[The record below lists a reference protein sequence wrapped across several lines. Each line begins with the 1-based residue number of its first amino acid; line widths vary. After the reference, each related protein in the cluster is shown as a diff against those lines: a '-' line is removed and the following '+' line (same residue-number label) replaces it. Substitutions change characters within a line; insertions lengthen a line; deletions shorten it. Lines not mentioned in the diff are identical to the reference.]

1 MPGPLLALL
10 GRSAVGGATRA
21 TARATAR
28 RAGKLGGAKRAAEVQ
43 RRLPG
48 VRQALKRRAR
58 KKVARN
64 FLEGAMDSLG
74 VNTEG
79 IARNQKSRAGD
90 LLRMAG
96 YKPEGGSKFDFD
108 RPVLDQPQRVSKE
121 SNPTITSL
129 EKQLQAIAKVATNL
143 GVISKEQQ
151 DQLLKSAKQMEAQS
165 GEQALEQ
172 PDATPIAA
180 ETMGGSIG
188 PAEDAIEKLL
198 NSIANVQQ
206 MIDDSVR
213 EAQQNSAGNSFME
226 GMLDNLGLGGVKKA
240 RAAKRVRP
248 QLREGFK
255 RHVSKSGQISFRDAK
270 GYRVTPETA
279 LKNFKTV
286 DPSVLGSKAAK
297 ARQASAVL
305 GKSSGRVAGLIG
317 RAAAKGAAARGAIGA
332 GVKIGKDAILKA
344 AKPIVSKAL
353 VKTGIKSIPVIGA
366 VAGGLFA
373 IGRLLQGD
381 VVGAGLEAASGL
393 GGPLTA
399 IPALALSLTRDVYM
413 NTFGIAPEQ
422 DPEAGPRLAM
432 VNEAVTGLIKEG
444 LGQKVTKEGAPG
456 DSGAGVDGTATPQ
469 ASAPAIPEAP
479 KAEAPPPAATPVTT
493 PPPTPTPPAAS
504 PAAPAPGASPTAA
517 ASGPDSAKG
526 VPETQGGVALPAP
539 ESGKKIEGEE
549 GGAPTPAGSAV
560 AEGPGLGEK
569 ILQAST
575 EAPPAASTMGLAGAT
590 LPKPATLPTTK
601 GRARGMGNVPEPT
614 YLNLGN
620 IAGQL
625 YFGSVAGAMAT

>member
-10 GRSAVGGATRA
+10 GRVAVGGGARGLSRA
-21 TARATAR
+21 AMRAGSKVGKNPAR
-28 RAGKLGGAKRAAEVQ
+28 RAAA
-43 RRLPG
+43 
-48 VRQALKRRAR
+48 RAR
-58 KKVARN
+58 LRNRGRKKMARE
-64 FLEGAMDSLG
+64 FMEGAFESLG
-74 VNTEG
+74 VNTDG
-79 IARNQKSRAGD
+79 IARNQQSRAGN

-108 RPVLDQPQRVSKE
+108 RPVMDQPQRVSKE

-151 DQLLKSAKQMEAQS
+151 DQLLKSAQRMEAQS

-206 MIDDSVR
+206 MMDDSVR

-226 GMLDNLGLGGVKKA
+226 GMLDSLGLGGVKKA
-240 RAAKRVRP
+240 RAARRSTP
-248 QLREGFK
+248 QLRKGFQRTK
-255 RHVSKSGQISFRDAK
+255 SKTGQIT
-270 GYRVTPETA
+270 YRNARGVPVRAEDA

-286 DPSVLGSKAAK
+286 DPANLGQKTAK

-317 RAAAKGAAARGAIGA
+317 RAAAKGTAAKGAIGA
-332 GVKIGKDAILKA
+332 GVKIGKDAIIKA

-432 VNEAVTGLIKEG
+432 VNEAVTGLIKQG

-456 DSGAGVDGTATPQ
+456 DSGAGADGTATPQ

-479 KAEAPPPAATPVTT
+479 KAEAPAPAATPVTA
-493 PPPTPTPPAAS
+493 PPPTTTPPAAAS
-504 PAAPAPGASPTAA
+504 TSGDTTATSAPGGTAPPASTAPASAPGGSPQQV
-517 ASGPDSAKG
+517 SA
-526 VPETQGGVALPAP
+526 ERTQNRL
-539 ESGKKIEGEE
+539 EGEE
-549 GGAPTPAGSAV
+549 GSSPPTTGSAPEV
-560 AEGPGLGEK
+560 KSMQGEK

-575 EAPPAASTMGLAGAT
+575 EAPPAASTMGLTGAA
-590 LPKPATLPTTK
+590 LPRPATLPTTK